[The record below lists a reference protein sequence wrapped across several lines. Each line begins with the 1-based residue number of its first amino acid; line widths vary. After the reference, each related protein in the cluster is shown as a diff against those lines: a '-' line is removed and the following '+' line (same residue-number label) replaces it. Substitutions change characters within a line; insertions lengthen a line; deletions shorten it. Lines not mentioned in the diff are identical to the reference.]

1 LRNINDNVTRN
12 STELV
17 SRSNILSAISD
28 DKAFALFRT
37 IALENGNSGTE
48 ILLSRTKLSRAQYY
62 SRIADFIK
70 VGLVKRKNGKYF
82 LTSLGK
88 IVYNNQRII
97 ESALADYWKLKAID
111 SFETLNE
118 FSKKERQ
125 RFIDSLIDDHNIKK
139 IIAKEYSNPQMN
151 NLLMQKSAIADNQ
164 WQFIWFCSCS

>member
-70 VGLVKRKNGKYF
+70 VGLVRE
-82 LTSLGK
+82 
-88 IVYNNQRII
+88 RM
-97 ESALADYWKLKAID
+97 ESI
-111 SFETLNE
+111 F
-118 FSKKERQ
+118 
-125 RFIDSLIDDHNIKK
+125 
-139 IIAKEYSNPQMN
+139 
-151 NLLMQKSAIADNQ
+151 
-164 WQFIWFCSCS
+164 

>member
-1 LRNINDNVTRN
+1 
-12 STELV
+12 
-17 SRSNILSAISD
+17 
-28 DKAFALFRT
+28 
-37 IALENGNSGTE
+37 
-48 ILLSRTKLSRAQYY
+48 
-62 SRIADFIK
+62 
-70 VGLVKRKNGKYF
+70 
-82 LTSLGK
+82 
-88 IVYNNQRII
+88 
-97 ESALADYWKLKAID
+97 LADYWKLKAID